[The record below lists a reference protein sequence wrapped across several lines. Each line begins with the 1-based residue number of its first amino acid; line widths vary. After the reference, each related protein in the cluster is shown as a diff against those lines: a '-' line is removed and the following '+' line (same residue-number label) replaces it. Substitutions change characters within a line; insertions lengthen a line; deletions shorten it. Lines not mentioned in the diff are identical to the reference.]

1 MIGPDPDHVEGTAET
16 VFAVRRP
23 RRVRLGQPGTQAG
36 RPRCRSDEWRRIRRS
51 AVPSSDRAWNGYRC
65 EGCAASLLRWEP
77 SRCSRAA
84 RRWLGR
90 VAPVRSSW
98 RIARRP
104 RPGLRMKPTTRST
117 TPTRPT
123 RLGGSGRRERSSAR
137 SACSAMA
144 MVPYRPRPR
153 RGRAPLSTA
162 AVCASRSA
170 PAVTPPVAVLRRRT
184 APPAGAP
191 GPPAA
196 RGART
201 ACRAAPDRK
210 GAGTA
215 RTRMVS
221 GAAGDREAGRMAGRV
236 RRRTRRAVSG
246 RSSGASGAAAM
257 CLEPP
262 HAPLRDRSRSPD
274 RVRRD
279 RRDGPPCRPAG
290 ACSPRGCDA
299 MVRPRPRRA
308 VNGPGPAASQRLPT
322 RVHPTVQQRPRSPDT
337 DHRRGMVAG
346 QPGVPSRS
354 VSSCGPRRRWSS
366 GPTASTVRSSST
378 APMKPGEVGSSIVP
392 PSAA

>member
-1 MIGPDPDHVEGTAET
+1 MRGMRD
-16 VFAVRRP
+16 
-23 RRVRLGQPGTQAG
+23 L
-36 RPRCRSDEWRRIRRS
+36 
-51 AVPSSDRAWNGYRC
+51 
-65 EGCAASLLRWEP
+65 
-77 SRCSRAA
+77 
-84 RRWLGR
+84 
-90 VAPVRSSW
+90 VAPVG
-98 RIARRP
+98 AFALLA
-104 RPGLRMKPTTRST
+104 GGAALA
-117 TPTRPT
+117 
-123 RLGGSGRRERSSAR
+123 GSGSTGPVVVEDRTEAAARPQDEADDQVDDTDEADTPRGERSSRAFER
-137 SACSAMA
+137 KVRLLGDGDGALPPQAS
-144 MVPYRPRPR
+144 PR
-153 RGRAPLSTA
+153 A
-162 AVCASRSA
+162 
-170 PAVTPPVAVLRRRT
+170 
-184 APPAGAP
+184 
-191 GPPAA
+191 
-196 RGART
+196 
-201 ACRAAPDRK
+201 RAALHRSCLRLAQRTGGDP
-210 GAGTA
+210 A
-215 RTRMVS
+215 RCGPAPED
-221 GAAGDREAGRMAGRV
+221 GAAGGRAGAAGGEGRPDGVPRGSGPEGGRHGPDADGERRGWDRAAGRMAGRV